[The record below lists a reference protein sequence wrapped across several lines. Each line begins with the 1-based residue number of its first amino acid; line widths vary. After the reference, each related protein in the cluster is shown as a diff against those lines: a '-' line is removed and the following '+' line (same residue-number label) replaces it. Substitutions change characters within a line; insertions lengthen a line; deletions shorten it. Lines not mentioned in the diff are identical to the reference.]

1 MIHFGGNRSIIFYD
15 KHSTDVL
22 FATFLCRGVEKVLKK
37 IAIDPVARNKKCVH
51 HFNKIFV
58 WMESFEGLK
67 DCNATLN
74 VNVVLVHFVKT

>member
-58 WMESFEGLK
+58 
-67 DCNATLN
+67 
-74 VNVVLVHFVKT
+74 